1 MLPLT
6 LIHLTPYRYS
16 YHLTYMPFPSAQ
28 CEYLFWIRS
37 GGNVCISFLLL
48 GGGRGRCVHCILYTE
63 RRGGARAQFRRKY
76 VVFYAL
82 LALFAQ
88 NECKKT
94 TFASYKR
101 TLRLF

>member
-1 MLPLT
+1 MYDGYLT

-48 GGGRGRCVHCILYTE
+48 GGGRGRCVHCILYTSEGGE
-63 RRGGARAQFRRKY
+63 RGLNLDENMRFFSAF
-76 VVFYAL
+76 
-82 LALFAQ
+82 FA
-88 NECKKT
+88 
-94 TFASYKR
+94 
-101 TLRLF
+101 